1 MEPGAAL
8 MHRLEEAA
16 PDGPRS
22 VRHCSP
28 GSQSQCEDMGLGRA
42 RFDLAQAVN
51 EARSGGYLFRASPPN
66 AALAG
71 WGQSP
76 HRLTPTRSPRAT
88 FRARRLGRAQAN

>member
-16 PDGPRS
+16 PDWPRS

-51 EARSGGYLFRASPPN
+51 EARSGGTFF
-66 AALAG
+66 G
-71 WGQSP
+71 
-76 HRLTPTRSPRAT
+76 PR
-88 FRARRLGRAQAN
+88 RRMRHWLVGVNRRIG

>member
-16 PDGPRS
+16 PDWPRS

-51 EARSGGYLFRASPPN
+51 EARSGGYLFRASPTEAVLALWGSIAASADAN
-66 AALAG
+66 AKTRVTFLAG
-71 WGQSP
+71 EWG
-76 HRLTPTRSPRAT
+76 
-88 FRARRLGRAQAN
+88 